1 MTKYFP
7 LSLTVH
13 PPCSPESRYASW
25 NTVSPP
31 ATTKALPKPR
41 PASMCRRRPS
51 RRQSR
56 ISSPSW
62 MPRCSCGTMPR
73 ACRPRRWER
82 TCSSRCKQMR
92 GVLDQTAG
100 LYGIVSDAQS
110 SIRGPL
116 RVGCFTTLAAMVTPE
131 LCQGFSRAHPQVQV
145 THVEDHHEGL
155 IERLYKGQIDVA
167 VTYDL
172 EVQGTDITFEPLA
185 TLPPH
190 VIVGE
195 TSPLAQQRVVDLKGL
210 AEHPMVLLDLPRS
223 REYFFGLFHAQ
234 QLEPL
239 VAARSGS
246 PDVVRSLVANGVG
259 YSLVNVRPR
268 MSHSLDG
275 KRVLSL
281 RLAGKHQPMRLG
293 MAWIP
298 VPRPRRVL
306 EAFMQRCRTYIS
318 DEHVP
323 GMVAPSHFM
332 WSPQA
337 EPASGDT
344 A

>member
-1 MTKYFP
+1 M
-7 LSLTVH
+7 LSRITLRQLEYCLAAGDYKSIAEAAACIH
-13 PPCSPESRYASW
+13 
-25 NTVSPP
+25 VSPSSIS
-31 ATTKALPKPR
+31 AAIAHIESELDAQVFVRHHAQGLSTTPL
-41 PASMCRRRPS
+41 
-51 RRQSR
+51 
-56 ISSPSW
+56 
-62 MPRCSCGTMPR
+62 G
-73 ACRPRRWER
+73 EDLL
-82 TCSSRCKQMR
+82 KQMR
-92 GVLDQTAG
+92 GVLDQTSG

>member
-1 MTKYFP
+1 MIRDEVFFTFADGSSSM
-7 LSLTVH
+7 LSRITLRQLEYCLAAGDYKSIAEAAACIH
-13 PPCSPESRYASW
+13 
-25 NTVSPP
+25 VSPSSIS
-31 ATTKALPKPR
+31 AAIAHIESELDAQVFVRHHAQGLSTTPL
-41 PASMCRRRPS
+41 
-51 RRQSR
+51 
-56 ISSPSW
+56 
-62 MPRCSCGTMPR
+62 G
-73 ACRPRRWER
+73 EDLL
-82 TCSSRCKQMR
+82 KQMR
-92 GVLDQTAG
+92 GVLDQTSG

-223 REYFFGLFHAQ
+223 REYFFGLFHAR

>member
-1 MTKYFP
+1 M
-7 LSLTVH
+7 LSRITLRQLEYCLAAGDYKSIAEAAACIH
-13 PPCSPESRYASW
+13 
-25 NTVSPP
+25 VSPSSIS
-31 ATTKALPKPR
+31 AAIAHIESELDAQVFVRHHAQGLSTTPL
-41 PASMCRRRPS
+41 
-51 RRQSR
+51 
-56 ISSPSW
+56 
-62 MPRCSCGTMPR
+62 G
-73 ACRPRRWER
+73 EDLL
-82 TCSSRCKQMR
+82 KQMR
-92 GVLDQTAG
+92 GVLDQTSG

-223 REYFFGLFHAQ
+223 REYFFGLFHAR

>member
-1 MTKYFP
+1 M
-7 LSLTVH
+7 LSRITLRQLEY
-13 PPCSPESRYASW
+13 CLAASDY
-25 NTVSPP
+25 NSIAEAAARIHVSPSSVS
-31 ATTKALPKPR
+31 AAIAHLESEFDAQLFVR
-41 PASMCRRRPS
+41 HHAQGLSMTPLGEEV
-51 RRQSR
+51 
-56 ISSPSW
+56 I
-62 MPRCSCGTMPR
+62 
-73 ACRPRRWER
+73 
-82 TCSSRCKQMR
+82 KQVR
-92 GVLDQTAG
+92 GILDQTSS
-100 LYGIVSDAQS
+100 LYAIVSDAQS

-131 LCQGFSRAHPQVQV
+131 LCQGFARAHPQVQV
-145 THVEDHHEGL
+145 THVEDHQEGL
-155 IERLYKGQIDVA
+155 IERLRKGQIDVA

-172 EVQGTDITFEPLA
+172 QLPGADVAFEPLA

-195 TSPLAQQRVVDLKGL
+195 TSPLAHQRVVALSDLSGY
-210 AEHPMVLLDLPRS
+210 PMVLLDLPMS
-223 REYFFGLFHAQ
+223 RDYFFGLFQAVQ
-234 QLEPL
+234 VEPL

-275 KRVLSL
+275 KRVVSL
-281 RLAGKHQPMRLG
+281 RLAGHHQPMCLG

-298 VPRPRRVL
+298 AQRPRRVL
-306 EAFMQRCRTYIS
+306 EAFMQRCRTFIS

-332 WSPQA
+332 WNPGD
-337 EPASGDT
+337 EPSTGEA

>member
-1 MTKYFP
+1 M
-7 LSLTVH
+7 LSRITLRQLEYCLAAGDYKSIAEAAACIH
-13 PPCSPESRYASW
+13 
-25 NTVSPP
+25 VSPSSIS
-31 ATTKALPKPR
+31 AAIAHIESELDAQVFVRHHAQGLSTTPL
-41 PASMCRRRPS
+41 
-51 RRQSR
+51 
-56 ISSPSW
+56 
-62 MPRCSCGTMPR
+62 G
-73 ACRPRRWER
+73 EDLL
-82 TCSSRCKQMR
+82 KQMR

-172 EVQGTDITFEPLA
+172 DVQGTDITFEPLA

-195 TSPLAQQRVVDLKGL
+195 TSALADRRVVDLKGL

-275 KRVLSL
+275 KRVVSL

-337 EPASGDT
+337 EPASDDT

>member
-1 MTKYFP
+1 M
-7 LSLTVH
+7 LSRITLRQLEYCLAAGDYKSIAEAAACIH
-13 PPCSPESRYASW
+13 
-25 NTVSPP
+25 VSPSSIS
-31 ATTKALPKPR
+31 AAIAHIESELDAQVFVRHHAQGLSTTPL
-41 PASMCRRRPS
+41 
-51 RRQSR
+51 
-56 ISSPSW
+56 
-62 MPRCSCGTMPR
+62 G
-73 ACRPRRWER
+73 EDLL
-82 TCSSRCKQMR
+82 KQMR

-172 EVQGTDITFEPLA
+172 DVQGTDITFEPLA

-195 TSPLAQQRVVDLKGL
+195 TSALADRRVVDLKGL

-239 VAARSGS
+239 VAVRSGS

-275 KRVLSL
+275 KRVVSL

-332 WSPQA
+332 WRPQA
-337 EPASGDT
+337 EPASDDT

>member
-1 MTKYFP
+1 M
-7 LSLTVH
+7 LSRITLRQLEYCLAAGDYKSIAEAAACIH
-13 PPCSPESRYASW
+13 
-25 NTVSPP
+25 VSPSSIS
-31 ATTKALPKPR
+31 AAIAHIESELDAQVFVRHHAQGLSTTPL
-41 PASMCRRRPS
+41 
-51 RRQSR
+51 
-56 ISSPSW
+56 
-62 MPRCSCGTMPR
+62 G
-73 ACRPRRWER
+73 EDLL
-82 TCSSRCKQMR
+82 KQMR

-195 TSPLAQQRVVDLKGL
+195 TSPLAQQRVADLKGL

-223 REYFFGLFHAQ
+223 REYFFDCFTPSSSNRWWPRAR
-234 QLEPL
+234 
-239 VAARSGS
+239 AARTWCV
-246 PDVVRSLVANGVG
+246 PWL
-259 YSLVNVRPR
+259 PT
-268 MSHSLDG
+268 
-275 KRVLSL
+275 
-281 RLAGKHQPMRLG
+281 
-293 MAWIP
+293 AWAI
-298 VPRPRRVL
+298 R
-306 EAFMQRCRTYIS
+306 
-318 DEHVP
+318 
-323 GMVAPSHFM
+323 
-332 WSPQA
+332 W
-337 EPASGDT
+337 
-344 A
+344 